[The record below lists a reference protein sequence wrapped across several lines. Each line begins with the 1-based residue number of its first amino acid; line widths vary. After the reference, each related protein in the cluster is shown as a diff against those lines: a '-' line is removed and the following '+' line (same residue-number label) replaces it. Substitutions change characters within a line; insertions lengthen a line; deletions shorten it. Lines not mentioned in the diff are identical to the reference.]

1 MKKYETR
8 NGCISHRG
16 VHFEILHE
24 GEWKGV
30 TVTSYS
36 VIVSNGKDLPQ
47 ELKEEILRR
56 TDRLFQPDK

>member
-16 VHFEILHE
+16 VHFEILHQ

-30 TVTSYS
+30 TVTSRS
-36 VIVSNGKDLPQ
+36 VIVHHGKDLPQ
-47 ELKEEILRR
+47 ELQEQILRR
-56 TDRLFQPDK
+56 TDRLFQPFK